1 MKGTHLIHR
10 KRSPFSRWRR
20 LEDEIDVTEVKI
32 LNWKKEAVNDLR
44 TYPQRKE
51 SIENIR
57 ERIKV
62 LEEQF
67 TSLKG
72 ISTDTPVMG
81 GMSRQEEKMLDNIS
95 ERERL
100 SSSLKI
106 AENLVKLT
114 EKGLE
119 VLNEREIRVIRGL
132 YFEKS
137 ENNVER
143 LCRQLNVEKST
154 LYRIKDTALA
164 KFTRTLYGVVE
175 I

>member
-1 MKGTHLIHR
+1 MLM
-10 KRSPFSRWRR
+10 
-20 LEDEIDVTEVKI
+20 
-32 LNWKKEAVNDLR
+32 NWKKEAANDLR

-51 SIENIR
+51 SVINTM

-62 LEEQF
+62 LEEQYV
-67 TSLKG
+67 SLKG

-100 SSSLKI
+100 SESLKI
-106 AENLVKLT
+106 ATKLVRLT

-119 VLNEREIRVIRGL
+119 VLDERELKIIEGF

-143 LCRQLNVEKST
+143 MC
-154 LYRIKDTALA
+154 A
-164 KFTRTLYGVVE
+164 KFHLEKTRLYELREIALKKFTIAMYGTVE

>member
-1 MKGTHLIHR
+1 M
-10 KRSPFSRWRR
+10 
-20 LEDEIDVTEVKI
+20 
-32 LNWKKEAVNDLR
+32 NWKKEACNDLR

-67 TSLKG
+67 TSLHG

-100 SSSLKI
+100 ASSLKI
-106 AENLVKLT
+106 AEDLVKLT
-114 EKGLE
+114 EKGLDTLDKRE
-119 VLNEREIRVIRGL
+119 RQVLEGF
-132 YFEKS
+132 YFERS

-143 LCRQLNVEKST
+143 LCHQLNVEKST
-154 LYRIKDTALA
+154 LYRIKDSALV
-164 KFTRTLYGVVE
+164 KFTRALYGVVE

>member
-1 MKGTHLIHR
+1 MNWR
-10 KRSPFSRWRR
+10 K
-20 LEDEIDVTEVKI
+20 K
-32 LNWKKEAVNDLR
+32 AANDLR
-44 TYPQRKE
+44 TYPERKAA
-51 SIENIR
+51 IENIR
-57 ERIKV
+57 ERIEI

-95 ERERL
+95 EREKL

-114 EKGLE
+114 EKGLD
-119 VLNEREIRVIRGL
+119 VLEKRERQVLEGF
-132 YFEKS
+132 YFERS

-143 LCRQLNVEKST
+143 LCRELNVEKST
-154 LYRIKDTALA
+154 LYRIKDSALV
-164 KFTRTLYGVVE
+164 KFTRASYGVVE
-175 I
+175 L